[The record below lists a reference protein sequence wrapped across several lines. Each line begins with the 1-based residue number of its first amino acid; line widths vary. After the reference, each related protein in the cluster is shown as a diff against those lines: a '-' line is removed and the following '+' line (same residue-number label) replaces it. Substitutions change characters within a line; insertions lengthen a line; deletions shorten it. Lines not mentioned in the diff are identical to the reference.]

1 MESTEGESLKL
12 GLVVA
17 QTLRSKKARQGYV
30 ENSRC
35 TLPEK

>member
-1 MESTEGESLKL
+1 MKWKAQREKL

-17 QTLRSKKARQGYV
+17 QTLRSKKGHV
-30 ENSRC
+30 EKFGC